1 MIQAPTI
8 AFSRALPAAGQT
20 YDIPGLQWFGAR
32 RLMRLGINLRG
43 DLAKLSDA
51 EITAEFDRLLADRE
65 SHYPA
70 APALWS
76 FKALWRYGFMLLL
89 PRGPLHARIFYKWT
103 VGYFGPFKS
112 RLGALYLLDCEIMD
126 VRDEIERRVKE
137 GKRAKAA

>member
-1 MIQAPTI
+1 
-8 AFSRALPAAGQT
+8 
-20 YDIPGLQWFGAR
+20 
-32 RLMRLGINLRG
+32 MRLGVNLRG

-65 SHYPA
+65 SHFPS

-76 FKALWRYGFMLLL
+76 FRALWRYGFMLLH
-89 PRGPLHARIFYKWT
+89 PRGPLHARILYKWT
-103 VGYFGPFKS
+103 VGYFGPFKT

-137 GKRAKAA
+137 RKRAKAA